1 MPLASTTLTMCAAF
15 MSAVLRFVMVPVAIL
30 LIWVLGVAGST
41 AVQAL
46 QFDEKT
52 ITEYA
57 RTQHGERAASYVGS
71 WLNMLNQAQPL
82 SERDQLS
89 EVNEFWNSHVRGDED
104 INIWGK
110 EDYWAT
116 PIETL
121 AKGAGD
127 CEDFVIAKYFSL
139 VRSGVEPDK
148 LRFIY
153 VRARIGGPS
162 SSTTIAHMV
171 LGYYPTSGAEPLI
184 LDNLSSSITTASNRP
199 DLKPVFSFNASGV
212 YVPGEQPR
220 PAERIGH
227 WRDLLSRMQK
237 EGFQP

>member
-1 MPLASTTLTMCAAF
+1 
-15 MSAVLRFVMVPVAIL
+15 
-30 LIWVLGVAGST
+30 
-41 AVQAL
+41 
-46 QFDEKT
+46 
-52 ITEYA
+52 
-57 RTQHGERAASYVGS
+57 
-71 WLNMLNQAQPL
+71 
-82 SERDQLS
+82 RDQLN
-89 EVNEFWNSHVRGDED
+89 EVNEFWNTYIVGDDD

-116 PIETL
+116 PLETL
-121 AKGAGD
+121 AKGVGD

-139 VRSGVEPDK
+139 VRAGVDPEK

-171 LGYYPTSGAEPLI
+171 LGYYTTPAAEPLI
-184 LDNLSSSITTASNRP
+184 LDNLSASIRPAGQRP

-212 YVPGEQPR
+212 YVPGAQTR
-220 PAERIGH
+220 SVDRIGH
-227 WRDLLSRMQK
+227 WRDLLSRMQQ